1 RSRPTKASRNIPAGE
16 SDESSGELIRVMDP
30 HHPLY
35 RRSFRVIR
43 RVAHGGGNFPPS
55 YEVDHRDGS
64 TLLIAVAATQ
74 KYVEDTNQS
83 KLSVEAVRDL
93 VAVAECLEGHDH
105 RPQEPVGDAATSF
118 AASNPRRRRRGS
130 GGGGS

>member
-1 RSRPTKASRNIPAGE
+1 
-16 SDESSGELIRVMDP
+16 MDP

-35 RRSFRVIR
+35 RRPFRVIR

-83 KLSVEAVRDL
+83 KLGVEAVRDL
-93 VAVAECLEGHDH
+93 
-105 RPQEPVGDAATSF
+105 
-118 AASNPRRRRRGS
+118 
-130 GGGGS
+130 GGGDSPEEPRLCRCLRLLGSPREPSS